1 MKRII
6 PILLLPVAMLFSSCL
21 DTQSHYT
28 PEISLSAFVNNQG
41 DTLLYYYDTMSELWH
56 VDSMHVGDTLH
67 AAVGYQALGN
77 NLVSTHI
84 AWDTAY
90 IDLWAVLTPAI
101 TDILLPSS
109 DTVKLDLY
117 SPVGYNYLGF
127 PFWVVPKKAGSTTVK
142 FTVVTDSKYS
152 PQDEVIVL
160 NIQQ

>member
-1 MKRII
+1 M
-6 PILLLPVAMLFSSCL
+6 
-21 DTQSHYT
+21 
-28 PEISLSAFVNNQG
+28 
-41 DTLLYYYDTMSELWH
+41 
-56 VDSMHVGDTLH
+56 
-67 AAVGYQALGN
+67 
-77 NLVSTHI
+77 STHI

-90 IDLWAVLTPAI
+90 IDLWALLTPAI
-101 TDILLPSS
+101 TDILLPNS
-109 DTVKLDLY
+109 DTTKLDLY

>member
-6 PILLLPVAMLFSSCL
+6 PILLLAVLLSSCL
-21 DTQSHYT
+21 DTKSHYT
-28 PEISLSAFVNNQG
+28 PEISLSAFVNDEG

-56 VDSMHVGDTLH
+56 VDSMYVGDTLH

-84 AWDTAY
+84 DWDTSY
-90 IDLWAVLTPAI
+90 IDLWALLTPAI
-101 TDILLPSS
+101 TDVLLPNS

-127 PFWVVPKKAGSTTVK
+127 PIWVVPKKSGSTSVK

-152 PQDEVIVL
+152 PQDEIIVL

>member
-6 PILLLPVAMLFSSCL
+6 PILFFAVVLSSCL
-21 DTQSHYT
+21 DTKSHYT
-28 PEISLSAFVNNQG
+28 PEISLSAFVNSDG
-41 DTLLYYYDTMSELWH
+41 DSLLYYYDTMSELWH

-77 NLVSTHI
+77 YLISTHV
-84 AWDTAY
+84 AWDTSY
-90 IDLWAVLTPAI
+90 IDLWALLTPAI
-101 TDILLPSS
+101 TDVLLPTS

-117 SPVGYNYLGF
+117 APVGYNYLGF
-127 PFWVVPKKAGSTTVK
+127 PFWVVPKKAGSTSVK
-142 FTVVTDSKYS
+142 FTVVTDSKFS

>member
-6 PILLLPVAMLFSSCL
+6 PILLLPVALLFSSCL

-28 PEISLSAFVNNQG
+28 PEISLSTIVNNHG
-41 DTLLYYYDTMSELWH
+41 DTLLYHYDPMSELWH
-56 VDSMHVGDTLH
+56 VDSIMVGDTLNF
-67 AAVGYQALGN
+67 AVGYASLGN

-84 AWDTAY
+84 AWDTTFVN
-90 IDLWAVLTPAI
+90 LWALLTSEI
-101 TDILLPSS
+101 TDNLLPNS
-109 DTVKLDLY
+109 DTIKLDLY
-117 SPVGYNYLGF
+117 SPVNYCYLGF
-127 PFWVVPKKAGSTTVK
+127 PIWIEAKKAGSTTVK